1 MRAALQLVR
10 HALVRLPTRN
20 CQNFAV
26 LQETE
31 RTVLSG
37 SRSGMPETA
46 HCAQLVAFMLTQMDA
61 GKDITVTTYRKDNPD
76 GSAARTFYKR
86 LGFSE
91 GSLTEK
97 FGHPAQ
103 EFILKR
109 QPTEQA

>member
-1 MRAALQLVR
+1 MHLGGYRPAIVSILLFSKK
-10 HALVRLPTRN
+10 
-20 CQNFAV
+20 QNELCFLAV
-26 LQETE
+26 DPACRRQHI
-31 RTVLSG
+31 
-37 SRSGMPETA
+37 A
-46 HCAQLVAFMLTQMDA
+46 QQLVAFMLTQMDA